1 MAIAIANG
9 FQNAHPDDDGVLAFE
24 TRLTQHRC
32 ETPDGSLD
40 MRIQCHSQK
49 MAMTYPSEFS

>member
-9 FQNAHPDDDGVLAFE
+9 FQNAHPDDDSVLAFD

-32 ETPDGSLD
+32 KTPVGSFN
-40 MRIQCHSQK
+40 MRIRCHSQK
-49 MAMTYPSEFS
+49 